1 MGHTNA
7 TFTSFEDAKA
17 VDANGK
23 PLFGLDVELAQKAA
37 RKAAANAGLERECK
51 EFIEALVGKDLPP
64 EGSLQEALKDGVVL
78 CTVANAILP
87 GVCPK
92 PSESKMAFK
101 QMENI
106 SHYCA
111 ACTKLGVPKF
121 SLFQTVALY
130 ENQDMNAV
138 LVNIVALGS
147 AAQKVVGYAGPTLG
161 AKLASANVRT
171 FTEEQRSAGRAEQTF
186 LGKGSTGTAGS
197 EMRCHIDHSRD
208 IRKLDQVVGDI
219 GGLGCDGTATALG
232 VGSTRT
238 PASEMGCHIDCSR
251 EISRMAHVVG
261 ADGLRNGTVPF
272 SCGWQP
278 GKAFDVL
285 DRRLNDKID
294 RMMATGH

>member
-111 ACTKLGVPKF
+111 ACTKLDVPKF

-171 FTEEQRSAGRAEQTF
+171 FTEEQRIAGAATQTF
-186 LGKGSTGTAGS
+186 LGKGSHGHASQAGMFDTSKEIVKSNAVASS
-197 EMRCHIDHSRD
+197 EPSKLGMGSHGGATQAGMADTSRN
-208 IRKLDQVVGDI
+208 IVKP
-219 GGLGCDGTATALG
+219 GCG
-232 VGSTRT
+232 
-238 PASEMGCHIDCSR
+238 
-251 EISRMAHVVG
+251 
-261 ADGLRNGTVPF
+261 
-272 SCGWQP
+272 
-278 GKAFDVL
+278 
-285 DRRLNDKID
+285 
-294 RMMATGH
+294 